1 MIRKRTLL
9 TVDDET
15 QQICCTLSQTGCN
28 CECPSC
34 VGCVDCVDCVNLT
47 IANVAMLV
55 YKEGDVNNI
64 TKIPNYLLT
73 YGAFTLVG
81 ANACFYI
88 DSQLISL
95 PMARYIGE
103 VQVNGIKAGKI
114 HFFLGRPYS
123 VCEPYVTENIGYGSD
138 MQP

>member
-9 TVDDET
+9 TVDDQT
-15 QQICCTLSQTGCN
+15 QQICCMLSQTGCN

-34 VGCVDCVDCVNLT
+34 VGCVDCVDCPNLT
-47 IANVAMLV
+47 IANIAMLV

-64 TKIPNYLLT
+64 SRVPNYILT

-81 ANACFYI
+81 QNVCFYI
-88 DSQLISL
+88 DSQLLAL
-95 PMARYIGE
+95 PMARYVGE
-103 VQVNGIKAGKI
+103 VQVNSIKAGNI

-123 VCEPYVTENIGYGSD
+123 VCEPYITENVVSGNN